1 MRAKDILEINNK
13 YNDVDKE
20 VITPIDD
27 RNGIEKIV
35 IICEGLTD
43 EILLRIICDRV
54 TKKSVTIIK
63 ANGLR
68 NIPLLA
74 NSILIDN
81 EYNKVILVADSDG
94 DECRVNAILNIMTIG
109 TQ

>member
-43 EILLRIICDRV
+43 EI
-54 TKKSVTIIK
+54 
-63 ANGLR
+63 
-68 NIPLLA
+68 
-74 NSILIDN
+74 
-81 EYNKVILVADSDG
+81 Y
-94 DECRVNAILNIMTIG
+94 
-109 TQ
+109 